1 MAERLKAH
9 AIIFPFPYQGHIN
22 PSINLARKLASKGF
36 VVTFVH
42 LEFVHHT
49 LSKSHHVHDKTTD
62 EVDIFSKAHQSGI
75 DIRYATIS
83 DGFPVEYDRFL
94 HLEEYWES
102 MLRDFPARVDEFV
115 GKIIQSHPCLV
126 HFLVADTLYSWP
138 ATIAEKY
145 NLVNVSFR
153 TETALVFSL
162 IYHSELLRQHGH
174 FPCKDNI
181 EEEINYIPGVKSI
194 NTRDFMPYLKEAQA
208 TAMLHKVVFT
218 AFREVDKADFILHN
232 TVQELES
239 EILSALNKYQRNYAI
254 GPVNFSKNLTT
265 NSTSSKSLLPESD
278 CTRWLDSKSPGSVLY
293 VSFGSLVQISKQ
305 VFEEV
310 AYGLLLSEVNFIWVV
325 RPGIVASGDANVLP
339 AGFENAAKDKGLIVP
354 WCNQVM
360 VLSNPAV
367 GGFLTHCGWNSV
379 LESIWCGTP
388 MICYPIRNDQP
399 INRKLVVDDWKIGI
413 NLCDGSSLDREE
425 VAQKIKIL
433 MSGTISK
440 GLNQRI
446 MEVRAKLHNAVE
458 MDGSSDRNFDQFI
471 EDLKERFEATITEK

>member
-1 MAERLKAH
+1 MAERFKPH
-9 AIIFPFPYQGHIN
+9 AIIFPFPFQGHIN
-22 PSINLARKLASKGF
+22 PTINLALKLASKGF
-36 VVTFVH
+36 IVTFVH

-49 LSKSHHVHDKTTD
+49 LSKSHHDKTTD
-62 EVDIFSKAHQSGI
+62 EVDLFSEARQSGL

-83 DGFPVEYDRFL
+83 DGFTLEYNRTL
-94 HLEEYWES
+94 HREEYWES
-102 MLRDFPARVDEFV
+102 MLRAFPARVDEFV
-115 GKIIQSHPCLV
+115 GKIIQSDPCLA

-162 IYHSELLRQHGH
+162 IYHSELLRQNGH

-194 NTRDFMPYLKEAQA
+194 NTRDFMPYLKEAHV
-208 TAMLHKVVFT
+208 TDMVHKVVFA
-218 AFREVDKADFILHN
+218 AFKEVNKADFILHN
-232 TVQELES
+232 TVEELES
-239 EILSALNKYQRNYAI
+239 EILSALNKYHRNYAI
-254 GPVNFSKNLTT
+254 GPVHFSKNLTT
-265 NSTSSKSLLPESD
+265 NSTMMSKSLLPESD
-278 CTRWLDSKSPGSVLY
+278 CTQWLVSKSPGSVLY

-305 VFEEV
+305 VFEEI

-325 RPGIVASGDANVLP
+325 RPGVVASDDANGLP
-339 AGFENAAKDKGLIVP
+339 AGFEDAVQDRGLIVP

-379 LESIWCGTP
+379 LESIWYGTP

-399 INRKLVVDDWKIGI
+399 ANRKLVVDDWKIAI
-413 NLCDGSSLDREE
+413 NLCDGSSVDREE
-425 VAQKIKIL
+425 VALKIKCL

-446 MEVRAKLHNAVE
+446 MEVSAKLHNAVH
-458 MDGSSDRNFDQFI
+458 MDGSSERNFDRFI
-471 EDLKERFEATITEK
+471 EDLKKKFEATVTEK